1 MQRKHLQKKRQ
12 LKRLQKKAPAKK
24 APAKKVAPKKTAVK
38 KATVK
43 KVAPAKKPA
52 TKKASVS
59 NEELATMLKTIEK
72 AKKAKEKSVVVY
84 TTSREDHPTATG
96 GGFGFNDLKPNL
108 QEAYKK
114 IIDDVD
120 FHRAFQITVHEKQ
133 PIRLISSIS
142 FRLPDKPIRKK
153 S

>member
-1 MQRKHLQKKRQ
+1 MKTNKKASA
-12 LKRLQKKAPAKK
+12 KKAPAKKATAKKAVKK

-114 IIDDVD
+114 IMCQFNLRTNMVNASERKVEWIVD
-120 FHRAFQITVHEKQ
+120 
-133 PIRLISSIS
+133 L
-142 FRLPDKPIRKK
+142 
-153 S
+153 